1 MASVKMHLDD
11 ACRSRIRNDMHVV
24 NQNWQGH
31 EAKCLAWHEPDQF
44 RVYLV
49 SLVYSAEEK

>member
-1 MASVKMHLDD
+1 
-11 ACRSRIRNDMHVV
+11 MHVV